1 MALEKFNAPQLPA
14 PPREYDP
21 TYFQQLLRAIE
32 IYFGQL
38 DSPTPNNAESYRAKL
53 LFSTP
58 YTVATL
64 PSAATMGA
72 GARAFVSDANA
83 TTFASVVAGGGANN
97 VPIYSTGTDWR
108 IG

>member
-1 MALEKFNAPQLPA
+1 MALERFNAPQLPA
-14 PPREYDP
+14 PPQEYDP
-21 TYFQQLLRAIE
+21 TYFRQLIRAIE

-38 DSPTPNNAESYRAKL
+38 DSPTPNNAESYRSKL

-97 VPIYSTGTDWR
+97 VPIFSNGTNWL

>member
-14 PPREYDP
+14 PTVEYSP
-21 TYFQQLLRAIE
+21 VYFRQLIRAIE
-32 IYFGQL
+32 LFFGQL
-38 DSPTPNNAESYRAKL
+38 DSLTPNHAESYRAQQ
-53 LFSTP
+53 FYSTP

-64 PSAATMGA
+64 PSAATAGA

-97 VPIYSTGTDWR
+97 VPIYSDGAVWR